1 MHEANPRVHVL
12 NVSAGCV
19 GSSVV
24 GSFVVSVAYK
34 IFNVRPLAFFLL
46 AQPKLCCGR
55 HWFVSLYS
63 TWKTLFTDTY

>member
-24 GSFVVSVAYK
+24 GTVSLTCSIGESSTSSLSSATTKPTYK
-34 IFNVRPLAFFLL
+34 II
-46 AQPKLCCGR
+46 
-55 HWFVSLYS
+55 
-63 TWKTLFTDTY
+63 